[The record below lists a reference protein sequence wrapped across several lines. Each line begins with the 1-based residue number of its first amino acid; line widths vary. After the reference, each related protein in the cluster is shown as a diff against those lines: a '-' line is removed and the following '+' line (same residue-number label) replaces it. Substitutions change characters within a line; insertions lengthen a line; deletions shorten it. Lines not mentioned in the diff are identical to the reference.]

1 MLALFRA
8 ERVVHAAIGAN
19 DANVVIALLFATE
32 HQPTQLPAVES
43 RFKNEGFSLAKRF
56 NLHTYDDEGSS
67 IGENMARKGS
77 VKRMNSASEPELPM
91 LKGEPAPDR
100 WRRSQDHFTTM
111 TELIRQE
118 LDDETQLVEERWKT
132 WSKQRLLTAGV
143 SLFDLKARTQG
154 RFFGEDIVVFEA
166 QDRGRL
172 PDHRFSHGDIV
183 LISRSRP
190 WGEKVVEGVVLD
202 RGPTRL
208 RVVVGE
214 RPRDVR
220 KGGWRLDR
228 GANRVAHDR
237 MHQALTAFHST
248 EGDGGTVLREL
259 LLGNVLDINQSAELS
274 PDIRG
279 KRQLRGPRPSPS
291 NLNASQQAAI
301 ESALS
306 QRLTLIQGPP
316 GTGKTTTATHLLHH
330 FAQQG
335 SGPLLATAESNV
347 AVDNLLEGLLD
358 LGVKAL
364 RIGRPV
370 KVREHLR
377 SATLDALLENHPMQ
391 EELAFLQ
398 DEQRELRRSLPSL
411 KGKEKGLMHRDISI
425 NQKEI
430 RRMENVMTASVLD
443 EAEVICATTI
453 GCGHR
458 LLESRKFPIVLMDEA
473 TQATE
478 PSALVPIVKGC
489 RQLVLVGDHQQLP
502 PTVLSRRAEK
512 GGLNR
517 SLFDRLIACGLR
529 SNLLTTQYRMH
540 PILREFPSARFY
552 ENRLEDGCTADQ
564 RPPPAGFLWP
574 DWDRPMAFVPVEG
587 VEEADEEGKSRSN
600 RDEAAK
606 VLGVVNDLLA
616 IGDLQPH
623 DIGVISP
630 YNGQVRELT
639 RLFEMAGGREPG
651 QPYAGLEIKSVDGYQ
666 GREKE
671 VIVFSTVRAND
682 RGEVGFLADYRR
694 LNVAITRA
702 KRGLILLGHPT
713 TLRHDGTWRSYLDWV
728 EEHQLFA
735 WHVTHSS

>member
-1 MLALFRA
+1 
-8 ERVVHAAIGAN
+8 
-19 DANVVIALLFATE
+19 
-32 HQPTQLPAVES
+32 
-43 RFKNEGFSLAKRF
+43 
-56 NLHTYDDEGSS
+56 
-67 IGENMARKGS
+67 MARKGS
-77 VKRMNSASEPELPM
+77 VKRMNSASGTEPPM
-91 LKGEPAPDR
+91 AKGGPAPDR

-111 TELIRQE
+111 SDLIRQE

-132 WSKQRLLTAGV
+132 WSKQRLVMAGV

-166 QDRGRL
+166 QDGGRL
-172 PDHRFSHGDIV
+172 PEHRFSHGDIV

-208 RVVVGE
+208 RVVVSE

-237 MHQALTAFHST
+237 MHEALVAFHST

-259 LLGNVLDINQSAELS
+259 LLGNVLDMNQSAELS

-279 KRQLRGPRPSPS
+279 RLQQRGSVPSYGH
-291 NLNASQQAAI
+291 LNTSQQTAI
-301 ESALS
+301 DEALS
-306 QRLTLIQGPP
+306 RRLTLIQGPP
-316 GTGKTTTATHLLHH
+316 GTGKTTTATHLLHRL
-330 FAQQG
+330 AMQG

-370 KVREHLR
+370 KVRESLR
-377 SATLDALLENHPMQ
+377 SATLDAVLENHPMQ

-398 DEQRELRRSLPSL
+398 DEQRELRKALPSL
-411 KGKEKGLMHRDISI
+411 KGREKGLMHRDISI

-430 RRMENVMTASVLD
+430 RRMEDTMTASVLD

-489 RQLVLVGDHQQLP
+489 RQLILVGDHQQLP
-502 PTVLSRRAEK
+502 PTVLSRRAEQ

-517 SLFDRLIACGLR
+517 SLFDRLIACGLK
-529 SNLLTTQYRMH
+529 SMMLTTQYRMH

-552 ENRLEDGCTADQ
+552 ENRLEDGCTSAE

-606 VLGVVNDLLA
+606 VLSVVNDLLA
-616 IGDLQPH
+616 MGDLQPD
-623 DIGVISP
+623 DIGIISP
-630 YNGQVRELT
+630 YNGQVRELV

-671 VIVFSTVRAND
+671 VIVFSTVRANE

-713 TLRHDGTWRSYLDWV
+713 TLRHDGTWKAYLDWV
-728 EEHQLFA
+728 DEHHLFA

>member
-1 MLALFRA
+1 MAL
-8 ERVVHAAIGAN
+8 
-19 DANVVIALLFATE
+19 
-32 HQPTQLPAVES
+32 
-43 RFKNEGFSLAKRF
+43 
-56 NLHTYDDEGSS
+56 DE
-67 IGENMARKGS
+67 
-77 VKRMNSASEPELPM
+77 PM
-91 LKGEPAPDR
+91 PDR
-100 WRRSQDHFTTM
+100 WRRSQDHFTRL
-111 TELIRQE
+111 TELIRIE
-118 LDDETQLVEERWKT
+118 LDDETEAVEERWKT
-132 WSKQRLLTAGV
+132 WTKQRLLLAGV
-143 SLFDLKARTQG
+143 ALFDLRARIQG

-166 QDRGRL
+166 QDGGRL
-172 PDHRFSHGDIV
+172 PEHRFTHGDIV

-214 RPRDVR
+214 RPKDVR

-237 MHQALTAFHST
+237 MHEALITFHST
-248 EGDGGTVLREL
+248 EGDGGTVLNEL
-259 LLGNVLDINQSAELS
+259 ILGNVLDINQSAILP

-279 KRQLRGPRPSPS
+279 RGTQRGPPPSLDG
-291 NLNASQQAAI
+291 LN
-301 ESALS
+301 ES
-306 QRLTLIQGPP
+306 QRNAVRAALERRMTLIQGPP
-316 GTGKTTTATHLLHH
+316 GTGKTTTATHLLSVL
-330 FAQQG
+330 AQQG
-335 SGPLLATAESNV
+335 SGPILATAESNV

-370 KVREHLR
+370 KVRETLR
-377 SATLDALLENHPMQ
+377 SATLDAVLENHPKQ

-398 DEQRELRRSLPSL
+398 DEQRELRKSLPSL
-411 KGKEKGLMHRDISI
+411 RGKEKGLMHRDINH
-425 NQKEI
+425 NQREI
-430 RRMENVMTASVLD
+430 RRLEDEMTASVLD

-453 GCGHR
+453 GAGHR
-458 LLESRKFPIVLMDEA
+458 LLTSRKFPIVLMDEA

-478 PSALVPIVKGC
+478 PSSLVPIVKGC

-502 PTVLSRRAEK
+502 PTVISRRAEE

-517 SLFDRLIACGLR
+517 SLFDRLLACGLD
-529 SNLLTTQYRMH
+529 SIMLTTQYRMH

-552 ENRLEDGCTADQ
+552 ENRLDDGCTRDQ

-587 VEEADEEGKSRSN
+587 VEESDEEGKSRYN

-606 VLGVVNDLLA
+606 VLGIVNDLLA
-616 IGDLQPH
+616 AGDLQPE

-639 RLFEMAGGREPG
+639 HLFDVAGGREPG
-651 QPYAGLEIKSVDGYQ
+651 EPYAGLEIKSVDGYQ

-682 RGEVGFLADYRR
+682 SGEVGFLADHRR
-694 LNVAITRA
+694 LNVAVTRA
-702 KRGLILLGHPT
+702 KRGLVVLGHPT
-713 TLRHDGTWRSYLDWV
+713 TLRHDPTWRSYLDWV
-728 EEHQLFA
+728 DEHNLFA
-735 WHVTHSS
+735 WHVTHMSS

>member
-1 MLALFRA
+1 MDF
-8 ERVVHAAIGAN
+8 V
-19 DANVVIALLFATE
+19 
-32 HQPTQLPAVES
+32 
-43 RFKNEGFSLAKRF
+43 FKNEGFPLI
-56 NLHTYDDEGSS
+56 LHVVLYPYDDEGRTCGASM
-67 IGENMARKGS
+67 GRKGS
-77 VKRMNSASEPELPM
+77 VKRMNNAYVPEPPM
-91 LKGEPAPDR
+91 AKDEPLPDR
-100 WRRSQDHFTTM
+100 WRRSQDHFVRM
-111 TELIRQE
+111 TDLIRQE
-118 LDDETQLVEERWKT
+118 LEDETQQVEERWKT
-132 WSKQRLLTAGV
+132 WTKQRLLMSGLA
-143 SLFDLKARTQG
+143 LFDLKARPQG
-154 RFFGEDIVVFEA
+154 RFFGEDILVFET
-166 QDRGRL
+166 QDRGRM
-172 PDHRFSHGDIV
+172 PEHRFGHGDIV

-202 RGPTRL
+202 RGPTRI

-214 RPRDVR
+214 RPRDVK

-237 MHQALTAFHST
+237 MHEALVAFHST
-248 EGDGGTVLREL
+248 EGDGGTVLREV
-259 LLGNVLDINQSAELS
+259 LLGNVLDINDSAALR

-279 KRQLRGPRPSPS
+279 RQLQRGPPP
-291 NLNASQQAAI
+291 NLSHLNSSQQTAI
-301 ESALS
+301 DRALN

-316 GTGKTTTATHLLHH
+316 GTGKTTTATNLLHVL
-330 FAQQG
+330 AQRG
-335 SGPLLATAESNV
+335 SGPILATAESNV

-370 KVREHLR
+370 KVREALR
-377 SATLDALLENHPMQ
+377 SATLDAVLEHHPRQ

-398 DEQRELRRSLPSL
+398 DELRELRKSLPSL
-411 KGKEKGLMHRDISI
+411 KGREKGLMHRDISR
-425 NQKEI
+425 NQKDI
-430 RRMENVMTASVLD
+430 RRMEDEMTASVLD

-453 GCGHR
+453 GAGHR
-458 LLESRKFPIVLMDEA
+458 LLTSRKFPIVLMDEA

-502 PTVLSRRAEK
+502 PTVISRKADE
-512 GGLNR
+512 GGLGR
-517 SLFDRLIACGLR
+517 SLFDRLIACGLQ
-529 SNLLTTQYRMH
+529 STMLTTQYRMH

-552 ENRLEDGCTADQ
+552 ENRLDDGCTADQ

-574 DWDRPMAFVPVEG
+574 DWDHPMAFVPIEG

-616 IGDLQPH
+616 AGDVQPS

-630 YNGQVRELT
+630 YNGQVRELS
-639 RLFEMAGGREPG
+639 RLFDLAGGREPG
-651 QPYAGLEIKSVDGYQ
+651 QPYFGLEIKSVDGYQ
-666 GREKE
+666 GREKD
-671 VIVFSTVRAND
+671 VIVFSTVRANE
-682 RGEVGFLADYRR
+682 RGEVGFLSDYRR

-702 KRGLILLGHPT
+702 KRGLIVLGHPN

-728 EEHQLFA
+728 EEQSLYA
-735 WHVTHSS
+735 WHVAHS

>member
-1 MLALFRA
+1 MAL
-8 ERVVHAAIGAN
+8 
-19 DANVVIALLFATE
+19 
-32 HQPTQLPAVES
+32 
-43 RFKNEGFSLAKRF
+43 
-56 NLHTYDDEGSS
+56 DE
-67 IGENMARKGS
+67 
-77 VKRMNSASEPELPM
+77 PM
-91 LKGEPAPDR
+91 PDR
-100 WRRSQDHFTTM
+100 WRRSQDHFTRL
-111 TELIRQE
+111 TELIRIE
-118 LDDETQLVEERWKT
+118 LDDETEAVEERWKT
-132 WSKQRLLTAGV
+132 WTKQRLLLAGV
-143 SLFDLKARTQG
+143 ALFDLRARIQG

-166 QDRGRL
+166 QDGGRL
-172 PDHRFSHGDIV
+172 PEHRFTHGDIV

-214 RPRDVR
+214 RPKDVR

-237 MHQALTAFHST
+237 MHEALITFHST
-248 EGDGGTVLREL
+248 EGDGGTVLNEL
-259 LLGNVLDINQSAELS
+259 ILGNVLDINQSAALP

-279 KRQLRGPRPSPS
+279 RGTQRGPPPSLDG
-291 NLNASQQAAI
+291 LN
-301 ESALS
+301 ES
-306 QRLTLIQGPP
+306 QRNAVRAALERRMTLIQGPP
-316 GTGKTTTATHLLHH
+316 GTGKTTTATHLLSVL
-330 FAQQG
+330 AQQG
-335 SGPLLATAESNV
+335 SGPILATAESNV

-370 KVREHLR
+370 KVRETLR
-377 SATLDALLENHPMQ
+377 SATLDAVLENHPKQ

-398 DEQRELRRSLPSL
+398 DEQRELRKSLPSL
-411 KGKEKGLMHRDISI
+411 RGKEKGLMHRDINH
-425 NQKEI
+425 NQREI
-430 RRMENVMTASVLD
+430 RRLEDEMTASVLD

-453 GCGHR
+453 GAGHR
-458 LLESRKFPIVLMDEA
+458 LLTSRKFPIVLMDEA

-478 PSALVPIVKGC
+478 PSSLVPIVKGC

-502 PTVLSRRAEK
+502 PTVISRRAEE

-517 SLFDRLIACGLR
+517 SLFDRLLACGLD
-529 SNLLTTQYRMH
+529 SIMLTTQYRMH

-552 ENRLEDGCTADQ
+552 ENRLDDGCTRDQ

-587 VEEADEEGKSRSN
+587 VEESDEEGKSRYN

-606 VLGVVNDLLA
+606 VLGIVNDLLA
-616 IGDLQPH
+616 AGDLQPE

-639 RLFEMAGGREPG
+639 HLFDVAGGREPG
-651 QPYAGLEIKSVDGYQ
+651 EPYAGLEIKSVDGYQ

-682 RGEVGFLADYRR
+682 SGEVGFLADHRR
-694 LNVAITRA
+694 LNVAVTRA
-702 KRGLILLGHPT
+702 KRGLVVLGHPT
-713 TLRHDGTWRSYLDWV
+713 TLRHDPTWRSYLDWV
-728 EEHQLFA
+728 DEHNLFA
-735 WHVTHSS
+735 WHVTHMSS

>member
-1 MLALFRA
+1 
-8 ERVVHAAIGAN
+8 
-19 DANVVIALLFATE
+19 
-32 HQPTQLPAVES
+32 
-43 RFKNEGFSLAKRF
+43 
-56 NLHTYDDEGSS
+56 
-67 IGENMARKGS
+67 MARKGS
-77 VKRMNSASEPELPM
+77 VKRMNSASEPDLPA

-172 PDHRFSHGDIV
+172 PEHRFSHGDIV

-259 LLGNVLDINQSAELS
+259 ILGNVLDINQSAELS

-279 KRQLRGPRPSPS
+279 KRHARGPRPSAS
-291 NLNASQQAAI
+291 NLNPSQQAAI

-316 GTGKTTTATHLLHH
+316 GTGKTTTATHLLHR
-330 FAQQG
+330 FAQDG

-398 DEQRELRRSLPSL
+398 DEQRELRRALPSL
-411 KGKEKGLMHRDISI
+411 KGKEKGMMHRDINI

-502 PTVLSRRAEK
+502 PTVLSRRAEQ

-552 ENRLEDGCTADQ
+552 ENRLEDGCTAAQ

-574 DWDRPMAFVPVEG
+574 DWDRPMAFVPIEG
-587 VEEADEEGKSRSN
+587 VEETDEEGKSRSN

-606 VLGVVNDLLA
+606 VLGVVDDLLA

-630 YNGQVRELT
+630 YNGQVRELN

>member
-1 MLALFRA
+1 M
-8 ERVVHAAIGAN
+8 G
-19 DANVVIALLFATE
+19 
-32 HQPTQLPAVES
+32 
-43 RFKNEGFSLAKRF
+43 
-56 NLHTYDDEGSS
+56 
-67 IGENMARKGS
+67 RKGS
-77 VKRMNSASEPELPM
+77 VKRMNNAYVPEPPM
-91 LKGEPAPDR
+91 AKDEPLPDR
-100 WRRSQDHFTTM
+100 WRRSQDHFVRM
-111 TELIRQE
+111 TDLIRQE
-118 LDDETQLVEERWKT
+118 LEDETQQVEERWKT
-132 WSKQRLLTAGV
+132 WTKQRLLMSGLA
-143 SLFDLKARTQG
+143 LFDLKARPQG
-154 RFFGEDIVVFEA
+154 RFFGEDILVFET
-166 QDRGRL
+166 QDRGRM
-172 PDHRFSHGDIV
+172 PEHRFGHGDIV

-202 RGPTRL
+202 RGPTRI

-214 RPRDVR
+214 RPRDVK

-237 MHQALTAFHST
+237 MHEALVAFHST
-248 EGDGGTVLREL
+248 EGDGGTVLREV
-259 LLGNVLDINQSAELS
+259 LLGNVLDINDSAALR

-279 KRQLRGPRPSPS
+279 RQLQRGPPP
-291 NLNASQQAAI
+291 NLSHLNTSQQTAI
-301 ESALS
+301 DRALN

-316 GTGKTTTATHLLHH
+316 GTGKTTTATNLLHVL
-330 FAQQG
+330 AQRG
-335 SGPLLATAESNV
+335 SGPILATAESNV

-370 KVREHLR
+370 KVREALR
-377 SATLDALLENHPMQ
+377 SATLDAVLEHHPRQ

-398 DEQRELRRSLPSL
+398 DELRELRKSLPSL
-411 KGKEKGLMHRDISI
+411 KGREKGLMHRDISR
-425 NQKEI
+425 NQKDI
-430 RRMENVMTASVLD
+430 RRMEDEMTASVLD

-453 GCGHR
+453 GAGHR
-458 LLESRKFPIVLMDEA
+458 LLTSRKFPIVLMDEA

-502 PTVLSRRAEK
+502 PTVISRKADE
-512 GGLNR
+512 GGLGR
-517 SLFDRLIACGLR
+517 SLFDRLIACGLQ
-529 SNLLTTQYRMH
+529 STMLTTQYRMH

-552 ENRLEDGCTADQ
+552 ENRLDDGCTADQ

-574 DWDRPMAFVPVEG
+574 DWDHPMAFVPIEG

-616 IGDLQPH
+616 AGDIQPS

-630 YNGQVRELT
+630 YNGQVRELS
-639 RLFEMAGGREPG
+639 RLFDLAGGREPG
-651 QPYAGLEIKSVDGYQ
+651 QPYFGLEIKSVDGYQ
-666 GREKE
+666 GREKD
-671 VIVFSTVRAND
+671 VIVFSTVRANE
-682 RGEVGFLADYRR
+682 RGEVGFLSDYRR

-702 KRGLILLGHPT
+702 KRGLIVLGHPN

-728 EEHQLFA
+728 EEQSLYA
-735 WHVTHSS
+735 WHVTHS

>member
-1 MLALFRA
+1 MDC
-8 ERVVHAAIGAN
+8 V
-19 DANVVIALLFATE
+19 
-32 HQPTQLPAVES
+32 
-43 RFKNEGFSLAKRF
+43 FKNAGFPLVDCF
-56 NLHTYDDEGSS
+56 VPHPYDDEGQSF
-67 IGENMARKGS
+67 GGNMGRRGS
-77 VKRMNSASEPELPM
+77 VKRMNSAASPEPPM
-91 LKGEPAPDR
+91 AKGEPMPDV
-100 WRRSQDHFTTM
+100 WRRSQDHFTRL

-132 WSKQRLLTAGV
+132 WSKQRLLLAGV
-143 SLFDLKARTQG
+143 SLFDLKARPQG
-154 RFFGEDIVVFEA
+154 RFFGEDIIVFEA
-166 QDRGRL
+166 QDGGRL
-172 PDHRFSHGDIV
+172 PEHRFSHGDIV

-202 RGPTRL
+202 RGPTRV

-237 MHQALTAFHST
+237 MHEALVAFHST

-259 LLGNVLDINQSAELS
+259 ILGNVLDINESATLA

-279 KRQLRGPRPSPS
+279 RRQHRGPPLDLGH
-291 NLNASQQAAI
+291 LNESQQRAI
-301 ESALS
+301 ASS
-306 QRLTLIQGPP
+306 QKQRLTLIQGPP
-316 GTGKTTTATHLLHH
+316 GTGKTTTATHLLRVL
-330 FAQQG
+330 AQQG
-335 SGPLLATAESNV
+335 SGPMLATAESNV

-370 KVREHLR
+370 KVRESLR
-377 SATLDALLENHPMQ
+377 SATLDAVLEHHPKQ

-398 DEQRELRRSLPSL
+398 DELRQFRKALPSL
-411 KGKEKGLMHRDISI
+411 KGREKGLMHRDISQA
-425 NQKEI
+425 QKDV
-430 RRMENVMTASVLD
+430 RRLEDEMTANVLD

-453 GCGHR
+453 GSGHR
-458 LLESRKFPIVLMDEA
+458 LLFNRKFPIVLMDEA

-489 RQLVLVGDHQQLP
+489 RQLILVGDHQQLP
-502 PTVLSRRAEK
+502 PTVLSRRADE

-517 SLFDRLIACGLR
+517 SLFDRLIACGL
-529 SNLLTTQYRMH
+529 SSSMLTTQYRMH

-552 ENRLEDGCTADQ
+552 ENRLEDGCTPAQ

-587 VEEADEEGKSRSN
+587 VEDTDEEGKSRFN
-600 RDEAAK
+600 RDEAGK
-606 VLGVVNDLLA
+606 VLTVVNDLLA
-616 IGDLQPH
+616 AGDLKP
-623 DIGVISP
+623 DAIGVISP

-639 RLFEMAGGREPG
+639 RLFEQAGGREVG
-651 QPYAGLEIKSVDGYQ
+651 QPYSGLEIKSVDGYQ
-666 GREKE
+666 GREKD
-671 VIVFSTVRAND
+671 VIVFSTVRANE
-682 RGEVGFLADYRR
+682 RGEVGFLSDYRR

-702 KRGLILLGHPT
+702 KRGLIVLGHPT
-713 TLRHDGTWRSYLDWV
+713 TLRHDPTWRSYLDWV
-728 EEHQLFA
+728 EESNLFA
-735 WHVTHSS
+735 WHVTHG

>member
-1 MLALFRA
+1 M
-8 ERVVHAAIGAN
+8 G
-19 DANVVIALLFATE
+19 
-32 HQPTQLPAVES
+32 
-43 RFKNEGFSLAKRF
+43 
-56 NLHTYDDEGSS
+56 
-67 IGENMARKGS
+67 RKGS
-77 VKRMNSASEPELPM
+77 VKRMNNAYVPEPPM
-91 LKGEPAPDR
+91 AKDEPLPDR
-100 WRRSQDHFTTM
+100 WRRSQDHFVRM
-111 TELIRQE
+111 TDLIRQE
-118 LDDETQLVEERWKT
+118 LEDETQQVEERWKT
-132 WSKQRLLTAGV
+132 WTKQRLLMSGLA
-143 SLFDLKARTQG
+143 LFDLKARPQG
-154 RFFGEDIVVFEA
+154 RFFGEDILVFET
-166 QDRGRL
+166 QDRGRM
-172 PDHRFSHGDIV
+172 PEHRFGHGDIV

-202 RGPTRL
+202 RGPTRI

-214 RPRDVR
+214 RPRDVK

-237 MHQALTAFHST
+237 MHEALVAFHST
-248 EGDGGTVLREL
+248 EGDGGTVLREV
-259 LLGNVLDINQSAELS
+259 LLGNVLDINDSAALR

-279 KRQLRGPRPSPS
+279 RQLQRGPPP
-291 NLNASQQAAI
+291 NLSHLNSSQQTAI
-301 ESALS
+301 DRALN

-316 GTGKTTTATHLLHH
+316 GTGKTTTATNLLHVL
-330 FAQQG
+330 AQRG
-335 SGPLLATAESNV
+335 SGPILATAESNV

-370 KVREHLR
+370 KVREALR
-377 SATLDALLENHPMQ
+377 SATLDAVLEHHPRQ

-398 DEQRELRRSLPSL
+398 DELRELRKSLPSL
-411 KGKEKGLMHRDISI
+411 KGREKGLMHRDISR
-425 NQKEI
+425 NQKDI
-430 RRMENVMTASVLD
+430 RRMEDEMTASVLD

-453 GCGHR
+453 GAGHR
-458 LLESRKFPIVLMDEA
+458 LLTSRKFPIVLMDEA

-502 PTVLSRRAEK
+502 PTVISRKADE
-512 GGLNR
+512 GGLGR
-517 SLFDRLIACGLR
+517 SLFDRLIACGLQ
-529 SNLLTTQYRMH
+529 STMLTTQYRMH

-552 ENRLEDGCTADQ
+552 ENRLDDGCTADQ

-574 DWDRPMAFVPVEG
+574 DWDHPMAFVPIEG

-616 IGDLQPH
+616 AGDVQPS

-630 YNGQVRELT
+630 YNGQVRELS
-639 RLFEMAGGREPG
+639 RLFDLAGGREPG
-651 QPYAGLEIKSVDGYQ
+651 QPYFGLEIKSVDGYQ
-666 GREKE
+666 GREKD
-671 VIVFSTVRAND
+671 VIVFSTVRANE
-682 RGEVGFLADYRR
+682 RGEVGFLSDYRR

-702 KRGLILLGHPT
+702 KRGLIVLGHPN

-728 EEHQLFA
+728 EEQSLYA
-735 WHVTHSS
+735 WHVAHS

>member
-1 MLALFRA
+1 MDSVFK
-8 ERVVHAAIGAN
+8 
-19 DANVVIALLFATE
+19 TE
-32 HQPTQLPAVES
+32 GL
-43 RFKNEGFSLAKRF
+43 SLAYRI
-56 NLHTYDDEGSS
+56 NLHPYDDEGPAR
-67 IGENMARKGS
+67 GLGMARKGS
-77 VKRMNSASEPELPM
+77 VKRMNSASDLDLPQA
-91 LKGEPAPDR
+91 KGEPAPDR
-100 WRRSQDHFTTM
+100 WRRSQDHFSTM
-111 TELIRQE
+111 TDLIKQE
-118 LDDETQLVEERWKT
+118 LDDETQLVEERWKS
-132 WSKQRLLTAGV
+132 WSKQRLLMAGV
-143 SLFDLKARTQG
+143 SLFDLKARIQG

-166 QDRGRL
+166 QDSGRL
-172 PDHRFSHGDIV
+172 PEHRFSHGDIV

-208 RVVVGE
+208 RVVVSE

-237 MHQALTAFHST
+237 MHEALVAFHST

-259 LLGNVLDINQSAELS
+259 ILGNVLDINQSAELS

-279 KRQLRGPRPSPS
+279 KRLQRGPLPSHRH
-291 NLNASQQAAI
+291 LNPSQQAAI
-301 ESALS
+301 EAALS
-306 QRLTLIQGPP
+306 RRLTLIQGPP

-377 SATLDALLENHPMQ
+377 SATLDAMLENHPMQ

-398 DEQRELRRSLPSL
+398 DEQRELRKALPSL
-411 KGKEKGLMHRDISI
+411 RGKEKGLMHRDINI
-425 NQKEI
+425 NHKEI
-430 RRMENVMTASVLD
+430 RRMEDAMTASVLD

-458 LLESRKFPIVLMDEA
+458 LLSSRKFPIVLMDEA

-489 RQLVLVGDHQQLP
+489 RQLILVGDHQQLP
-502 PTVLSRRAEK
+502 PTVLSRRAER

-517 SLFDRLIACGLR
+517 SLFDRLIACGVS
-529 SNLLTTQYRMH
+529 SNMLTTQYRMH

-552 ENRLEDGCTADQ
+552 ENRLEDGCSAAE

-574 DWDRPMAFVPVEG
+574 DWDRPMAFVPIEG
-587 VEEADEEGKSRSN
+587 VEETDEEGKSRSN

-606 VLGVVNDLLA
+606 VLNVVNDLLA
-616 IGDLQPH
+616 MGDLQPE

-630 YNGQVRELT
+630 YNGQVRELV
-639 RLFEMAGGREPG
+639 RLFEAAGGRESG
-651 QPYAGLEIKSVDGYQ
+651 QPYHGLEIKSVDGYQ

-671 VIVFSTVRAND
+671 VIVFSTVRANE
-682 RGEVGFLADYRR
+682 RGEVGFLSDYRR

-713 TLRHDGTWRSYLDWV
+713 TLRHDGTWKSYLDWID
-728 EEHQLFA
+728 EHQLFA

>member
-1 MLALFRA
+1 MAL
-8 ERVVHAAIGAN
+8 
-19 DANVVIALLFATE
+19 
-32 HQPTQLPAVES
+32 
-43 RFKNEGFSLAKRF
+43 
-56 NLHTYDDEGSS
+56 DE
-67 IGENMARKGS
+67 
-77 VKRMNSASEPELPM
+77 PM
-91 LKGEPAPDR
+91 PDR
-100 WRRSQDHFTTM
+100 WRRSQDHFTRL
-111 TELIRQE
+111 TELIRIE
-118 LDDETQLVEERWKT
+118 LDDETEAVEERWKT
-132 WSKQRLLTAGV
+132 WTKQRLLLAGV
-143 SLFDLKARTQG
+143 ALFDLRARIQG

-166 QDRGRL
+166 QDGGRL
-172 PDHRFSHGDIV
+172 PEHRFTHGDIV

-214 RPRDVR
+214 RPKDVR

-237 MHQALTAFHST
+237 MHEALITFHST
-248 EGDGGTVLREL
+248 EGDGGTVLNEL
-259 LLGNVLDINQSAELS
+259 ILGNVLDINQSATLP

-279 KRQLRGPRPSPS
+279 RGTQRGPPPSLDG
-291 NLNASQQAAI
+291 LN
-301 ESALS
+301 ES
-306 QRLTLIQGPP
+306 QRNAVRAALERRMTLIQGPP
-316 GTGKTTTATHLLHH
+316 GTGKTTTATHLLSVL
-330 FAQQG
+330 AQQG
-335 SGPLLATAESNV
+335 SGPILATAESNV

-370 KVREHLR
+370 KVRETLR
-377 SATLDALLENHPMQ
+377 SATLDAVLENHPKQ

-398 DEQRELRRSLPSL
+398 DEQRELRKSLPSL
-411 KGKEKGLMHRDISI
+411 RGKEKGLMHRDINH
-425 NQKEI
+425 NQREI
-430 RRMENVMTASVLD
+430 RRLEDEMTASVLD

-453 GCGHR
+453 GAGHR
-458 LLESRKFPIVLMDEA
+458 LLTSRKFPIVLMDEA

-478 PSALVPIVKGC
+478 PSSLVPIVKGC

-502 PTVLSRRAEK
+502 PTVISRRAEE

-517 SLFDRLIACGLR
+517 SLFDRLLACGLD
-529 SNLLTTQYRMH
+529 SIMLTTQYRMH

-552 ENRLEDGCTADQ
+552 ENRLDDGCTRDQ

-587 VEEADEEGKSRSN
+587 VEESDEEGKSRYN

-606 VLGVVNDLLA
+606 VLGIVNDLLA
-616 IGDLQPH
+616 AGDLQPE

-639 RLFEMAGGREPG
+639 HLFDVAGGREPG
-651 QPYAGLEIKSVDGYQ
+651 EPYAGLEIKSVDGYQ

-682 RGEVGFLADYRR
+682 SGEVGFLADHRR
-694 LNVAITRA
+694 LNVAVTRA
-702 KRGLILLGHPT
+702 KRGLVVLGHPT
-713 TLRHDGTWRSYLDWV
+713 TLRHDPTWRSYLDWV
-728 EEHQLFA
+728 DEHNLFA
-735 WHVTHSS
+735 WHVTHMSS

>member
-1 MLALFRA
+1 M
-8 ERVVHAAIGAN
+8 
-19 DANVVIALLFATE
+19 
-32 HQPTQLPAVES
+32 
-43 RFKNEGFSLAKRF
+43 AK
-56 NLHTYDDEGSS
+56 DE
-67 IGENMARKGS
+67 
-77 VKRMNSASEPELPM
+77 PL
-91 LKGEPAPDR
+91 PDR
-100 WRRSQDHFTTM
+100 WRRSQDHFVRM
-111 TELIRQE
+111 TDLIRQE
-118 LDDETQLVEERWKT
+118 LEDETQQVEERWKT
-132 WSKQRLLTAGV
+132 WTKQRLLMSGLA
-143 SLFDLKARTQG
+143 LFDLKARPQG
-154 RFFGEDIVVFEA
+154 RFFGEDILVFET
-166 QDRGRL
+166 QDRGRM
-172 PDHRFSHGDIV
+172 PEHRFGHGDIV

-202 RGPTRL
+202 RGPTRI

-214 RPRDVR
+214 RPRDVK

-237 MHQALTAFHST
+237 MHEALVAFHST
-248 EGDGGTVLREL
+248 EGDGGTVLREV
-259 LLGNVLDINQSAELS
+259 LLGNVLDINDSAGLR

-279 KRQLRGPRPSPS
+279 RQLQRGPPP
-291 NLNASQQAAI
+291 NLSHLNSSQQTAI
-301 ESALS
+301 DRALN

-316 GTGKTTTATHLLHH
+316 GTGKTTTATNLLHVL
-330 FAQQG
+330 AQRG
-335 SGPLLATAESNV
+335 SGPILATAESNV

-370 KVREHLR
+370 KVREALR
-377 SATLDALLENHPMQ
+377 SATLDAVLEHHPRQ

-398 DEQRELRRSLPSL
+398 DELRELRKSLPSL
-411 KGKEKGLMHRDISI
+411 KGREKGLMHRDISR
-425 NQKEI
+425 NQKDI
-430 RRMENVMTASVLD
+430 RRMEDEMTASVLD

-453 GCGHR
+453 GAGHR
-458 LLESRKFPIVLMDEA
+458 LLTSRKFPIVLMDEA

-502 PTVLSRRAEK
+502 PTVISRKADE
-512 GGLNR
+512 GGLGR
-517 SLFDRLIACGLR
+517 SLFDRLIACGLQ
-529 SNLLTTQYRMH
+529 STMLTTQYRMH

-552 ENRLEDGCTADQ
+552 ENRLDDGCTADQ

-574 DWDRPMAFVPVEG
+574 DWDHPMAFVPIEG

-616 IGDLQPH
+616 AGDVQPS

-630 YNGQVRELT
+630 YNGQVRELS
-639 RLFEMAGGREPG
+639 RLFDLAGGREPG
-651 QPYAGLEIKSVDGYQ
+651 QPYFGLEIKSVDGYQ
-666 GREKE
+666 GREKD
-671 VIVFSTVRAND
+671 VIVFSTVRANE
-682 RGEVGFLADYRR
+682 RGEVGFLSDYRR

-702 KRGLILLGHPT
+702 KRGLIVLGHPN

-728 EEHQLFA
+728 EEQSLYA
-735 WHVTHSS
+735 WHVAHS

>member
-1 MLALFRA
+1 M
-8 ERVVHAAIGAN
+8 G
-19 DANVVIALLFATE
+19 
-32 HQPTQLPAVES
+32 
-43 RFKNEGFSLAKRF
+43 
-56 NLHTYDDEGSS
+56 
-67 IGENMARKGS
+67 RKGS
-77 VKRMNSASEPELPM
+77 VKRMNNAYIPEPPM
-91 LKGEPAPDR
+91 AKDEPLPDR
-100 WRRSQDHFTTM
+100 WRRSQDHFVRM
-111 TELIRQE
+111 TDLIRQE
-118 LDDETQLVEERWKT
+118 LEDETQQVEERWKT
-132 WSKQRLLTAGV
+132 WTKQRLLMSGLA
-143 SLFDLKARTQG
+143 LFDLKARPQG
-154 RFFGEDIVVFEA
+154 RFFGEDILVFET
-166 QDRGRL
+166 QDRGRM
-172 PDHRFSHGDIV
+172 PEHRFGHGDIV

-202 RGPTRL
+202 RGPTRI

-214 RPRDVR
+214 RPRDVK

-237 MHQALTAFHST
+237 MHEALVAFHST
-248 EGDGGTVLREL
+248 EGDGGTVLREV
-259 LLGNVLDINQSAELS
+259 LLGNVLDINDSAALR

-279 KRQLRGPRPSPS
+279 RQLQRGPPP
-291 NLNASQQAAI
+291 NLSHLNSSQQTAI
-301 ESALS
+301 DRALN

-316 GTGKTTTATHLLHH
+316 GTGKTTTATNLLHVL
-330 FAQQG
+330 AQRG
-335 SGPLLATAESNV
+335 SGPILATAESNV

-370 KVREHLR
+370 KVREALR
-377 SATLDALLENHPMQ
+377 SATLDAVLEHHPRQ

-398 DEQRELRRSLPSL
+398 DELRELRKSLPSL
-411 KGKEKGLMHRDISI
+411 KGREKGLMHRDISR
-425 NQKEI
+425 NQKDI
-430 RRMENVMTASVLD
+430 RRMEDEMTASVLD

-453 GCGHR
+453 GAGHR
-458 LLESRKFPIVLMDEA
+458 LLTSRKFPIVLMDEA

-502 PTVLSRRAEK
+502 PTVISRKADE
-512 GGLNR
+512 GGLGR
-517 SLFDRLIACGLR
+517 SLFDRLIACGLQ
-529 SNLLTTQYRMH
+529 STMLTTQYRMH

-552 ENRLEDGCTADQ
+552 ENRLDDGCTADQ

-574 DWDRPMAFVPVEG
+574 DWDHPMAFVPIEG

-616 IGDLQPH
+616 AGDVQPS

-630 YNGQVRELT
+630 YNGQVRELS
-639 RLFEMAGGREPG
+639 RLFDLAGGREPG
-651 QPYAGLEIKSVDGYQ
+651 QPYFGLEIKSVDGYQ
-666 GREKE
+666 GREKD
-671 VIVFSTVRAND
+671 VIVFSTVRANE
-682 RGEVGFLADYRR
+682 RGEVGFLSDYRR

-702 KRGLILLGHPT
+702 KRGLIVLGHPN

-728 EEHQLFA
+728 EEQSLYA
-735 WHVTHSS
+735 WHVAHS

>member
-1 MLALFRA
+1 LS
-8 ERVVHAAIGAN
+8 
-19 DANVVIALLFATE
+19 
-32 HQPTQLPAVES
+32 AVES
-43 RFKNEGFSLAKRF
+43 RFKNKGFSLAKRF
-56 NLHTYDDEGSS
+56 NLHTYADEGSS

-77 VKRMNSASEPELPM
+77 VKRMNSATDPELPM

-111 TELIRQE
+111 TELIKQE

-132 WSKQRLLTAGV
+132 WSKQRLLAAGV

-259 LLGNVLDINQSAELS
+259 ILGNVLDINQSAELP

-279 KRQLRGPRPSPS
+279 KRQLRGPPPSPS
-291 NLNASQQAAI
+291 NLNPSQQAAI

-330 FAQQG
+330 FAHQG

-398 DEQRELRRSLPSL
+398 DELRELRRSLPSL
-411 KGKEKGLMHRDISI
+411 KGKEKGLMHRDINI

-430 RRMENVMTASVLD
+430 RRMENAMTASVLD

-587 VEEADEEGKSRSN
+587 VEEADEEGKSKSN

-606 VLGVVNDLLA
+606 VLSVVNDLLA
-616 IGDLQPH
+616 IGDLQPN

-639 RLFEMAGGREPG
+639 RLFEMAGGRDAG

-682 RGEVGFLADYRR
+682 QGEVGFLADYRR

-735 WHVTHSS
+735 WHVAHTS